1 MLDIVNSAENGI
13 FVANCVHVLSQLID
27 SLVMACGGLLP
38 LLAAATSPNNELDIV
53 DTTNQA
59 LPVGSAA
66 RLLSRFAALADIFV
80 FASGIS
86 FSDLEQEKNMP
97 SGVSTMAVRNILA
110 CRSSF
115 PLRDAKHTLRAQQI
129 ADFVAGVLDV
139 KGKEGITDKEHLLQ
153 EIDLQRL
160 KGVIYRDMEENR
172 QAQFLALA
180 VTYLLSVLMVSRY
193 RDILEP
199 PSTPSPFFDTT
210 TAGGTNKVF
219 HKLLPFSIAA
229 DIVQIADDGNSLRQ
243 TNDDSYA
250 EENGGTRDRRDS
262 GVGTDMVISEVSAI
276 HEESKKRE
284 LQGSVYR
291 QDHLNT
297 FSDSSLPNRL
307 LETDERRTYLTNK
320 LQKALETT
328 APLLREILT
337 DFRSF
342 LQKTLLGTHGQE
354 IMNDAKVMETM
365 KNQAGSVIE
374 LVMLLCSQEWQT
386 SLQKHAGLA
395 FIELVNEGRLM
406 AHATRDHILRV
417 ANEADFILNR
427 LRAEDVTKHAQ
438 FESDAAEQMHRR
450 RKEEQVN
457 EHLITANRRRDLLVS
472 ARLMEKLT
480 TLLTNPGGAWADP
493 SKHYDIFWKLD
504 VWEDD
509 SRRRK
514 RFVQNPYGCHHSA
527 ARLKSAMES
536 KSSAIEVLLYL
547 LGHPSILPRFWMR
560 IPNGTVTRFAS
571 DAFFIEVVGQ
581 FFFSFAKIS

>member
-1 MLDIVNSAENGI
+1 LLDIVNSAENGI

-97 SGVSTMAVRNILA
+97 SGGILRQTLRLVSTMAVRNILA
-110 CRSSF
+110 CRSTF
-115 PLRDAKHTLRAQQI
+115 PLRDAKHTQRAQQI

-210 TAGGTNKVF
+210 TAGGTNK
-219 HKLLPFSIAA
+219 
-229 DIVQIADDGNSLRQ
+229 DDGNSLRQ

-354 IMNDAKVMETM
+354 IMNDAKGDFLL
-365 KNQAGSVIE
+365 QA
-374 LVMLLCSQEWQT
+374 L
-386 SLQKHAGLA
+386 
-395 FIELVNEGRLM
+395 F
-406 AHATRDHILRV
+406 
-417 ANEADFILNR
+417 
-427 LRAEDVTKHAQ
+427 
-438 FESDAAEQMHRR
+438 
-450 RKEEQVN
+450 
-457 EHLITANRRRDLLVS
+457 
-472 ARLMEKLT
+472 
-480 TLLTNPGGAWADP
+480 
-493 SKHYDIFWKLD
+493 
-504 VWEDD
+504 
-509 SRRRK
+509 
-514 RFVQNPYGCHHSA
+514 
-527 ARLKSAMES
+527 LK
-536 KSSAIEVLLYL
+536 
-547 LGHPSILPRFWMR
+547 
-560 IPNGTVTRFAS
+560 
-571 DAFFIEVVGQ
+571 
-581 FFFSFAKIS
+581 